1 MAENNQFERTCL
13 TFGRENMEKI
23 FASRVIVFGI
33 GGVGSYVVEA
43 LARGGVHHAGL
54 LKHGLVVSIA

>member
-1 MAENNQFERTCL
+1 MKNQFERTCL

-33 GGVGSYVVEA
+33 GGVVAVT
-43 LARGGVHHAGL
+43 VIGL
-54 LKHGLVVSIA
+54 HSKLSTRVQLDMRQRQT